1 MKKVFSYVITIQ
13 YIPQLLD
20 FNIPQTLH
28 HFFLLLLAVLFR
40 PVFHPASTDRH
51 IRCVRCPSSFLP
63 PPRLVPRFP
72 APLIPLLF
80 PSRRKTM
87 KMVGCLERYPSYQA
101 CGARGPRADG
111 VPALQDV
118 PVEQPLR
125 FLVKGQHVNGC
136 GASAVTPQRHFL
148 RIPIERANVFLDPT

>member
-1 MKKVFSYVITIQ
+1 
-13 YIPQLLD
+13 
-20 FNIPQTLH
+20 
-28 HFFLLLLAVLFR
+28 
-40 PVFHPASTDRH
+40 
-51 IRCVRCPSSFLP
+51 
-63 PPRLVPRFP
+63 
-72 APLIPLLF
+72 
-80 PSRRKTM
+80 M